1 MRFTRTAI
9 LLLLVPALLYG
20 QTRVLSHHMGLEPA
34 TPLKFELPAGRQEVS
49 IPFRTVNHHLLIP
62 VTVDGQGPFQV
73 ILDTGMPIEQLMLYD
88 NPRVA
93 SLGLSYLENVQAMVV
108 GAGGSGKGSM
118 ARIAEGARLAIGDLK
133 ILDARIS
140 VLPTPAGFG
149 AYHDGVIGAALFRH
163 FAVSIDNDRSL
174 LTLGPSEAFHPPDG
188 AAVTPLIMEHG
199 VPFLDA
205 KAGIG
210 DGGATPVRLVV
221 DLGASHA
228 VSLNESKQTGIRRP
242 ERSIATAI
250 GRGVSGQL
258 TGRVG
263 RIRSLE
269 IGGVTLSNVVAT
281 FPDREHSSPRGMDSR
296 DGNLGNGVLGRFNVT
311 FDYAGKRMVLV
322 PSRRFSEPFEWNMSG
337 IQADPT
343 EEGSMEVRQVLA
355 SSPASE
361 AHVRVGDRVVKIDG
375 ESVSEANYYPL
386 WERMKE
392 EGRTVVL
399 ELRRKEKLLEVS
411 LKLRRLV

>member
-20 QTRVLSHHMGLEPA
+20 QPRVLSHPMGLEPA

-49 IPFRTVNHHLLIP
+49 IPLRTVNNHLLVP

-73 ILDTGMPIEQLMLYD
+73 ILDTGMPIEELMLYD

-133 ILDARIS
+133 ILDARIT

-163 FAVSIDNDRSL
+163 FAVSIDNDRSM
-174 LTLGPSEAFHPPDG
+174 LTLSPSEAYHPPDG

-199 VPFLDA
+199 VPFVDA
-205 KAGIG
+205 KARIG
-210 DGGATPVRLVV
+210 DRGAIPVSLVV

-242 ERSIATAI
+242 ERSITTAI

-263 RIRSLE
+263 RIQSLE

-281 FPDREHSSPRGMDSR
+281 FPDREHYSPRGMDSR

-322 PSRRFSEPFEWNMSG
+322 PSRRVSEPFEWNMSG

-343 EEGSMEVRQVLA
+343 EEGNMEVRQVLA

-361 AHVRVGDRVVKIDG
+361 AHIRVGDRVVKIDG

-392 EGRTVVL
+392 AGRTVVL
-399 ELRRKEKLLEVS
+399 ELRRGEKLLEVS

>member
-1 MRFTRTAI
+1 MRFTRIAI
-9 LLLLVPALLYG
+9 PLLLVPALLYG
-20 QTRVLSHHMGLEPA
+20 QHAVRHMGLEPA
-34 TPLKFELPAGRQEVS
+34 TPLRFELSGGREEVS
-49 IPFRTVNHHLLIP
+49 IPFRTVNRHLLIP
-62 VTVDGQGPFQV
+62 VMVHGKGPFQV
-73 ILDTGMPIEQLMLYD
+73 ILDTGMPIEELMLYD

-93 SLGLSYLENVQAMVV
+93 SLGLTYLENVQAMVV

-118 ARIAEGARLAIGDLK
+118 ARIAEGAPLAIGDLQ
-133 ILDARIS
+133 ILDARIT
-140 VLPTPAGFG
+140 VLPTPPGFG

-163 FAVSIDNDRSL
+163 FAVSIDNDRSV
-174 LTLGPSEAFHPPDG
+174 LTLRRPEAYRPPEG
-188 AAVTPLIMEHG
+188 AAVIPLIMEHG
-199 VPFLDA
+199 MQFLDA
-205 KAGIG
+205 KVRIG
-210 DGGATPVRLVV
+210 DGDATPVRLVV

-228 VSLNESKQTGIRRP
+228 VSLNESKQSGIRAP

-250 GRGVSGQL
+250 GRGVSGQV

-269 IGGVTLSNVVAT
+269 IGGVTLTNVVAT
-281 FPDREHSSPRGMDSR
+281 FPDREHHSPRGMDSR
-296 DGNLGNGVLGRFNVT
+296 DGNLGSGVLGRFNVT
-311 FDYAGKRMVLV
+311 FDYAGKRVVLK
-322 PSRRFSEPFEWNMSG
+322 PSGRFAEPFEWNMSG

-355 SSPASE
+355 RSPAAE

-386 WERMKE
+386 WERMKD

-399 ELRRKEKLLEVS
+399 ELRRGEKLLEVS

>member
-1 MRFTRTAI
+1 MRFNRIAI
-9 LLLLVPALLYG
+9 LLLLVPGLLHG
-20 QTRVLSHHMGLEPA
+20 QSRVLHPMALEPA

-49 IPFRTVNHHLLIP
+49 IPFQTVNHHLLVP
-62 VTVDGQGPFQV
+62 VTVNGRGPFQV

-108 GAGGSGKGSM
+108 GAGGTGKGSM
-118 ARIAEGARLAIGDLK
+118 ARIAEGARLAVGDLK
-133 ILDARIS
+133 ILDARIT

-149 AYHDGVIGAALFRH
+149 AYHDGVIGAALFRN
-163 FAVSIDNDRSL
+163 FTVSIDNDRSM
-174 LTLGPSEAFHPPDG
+174 LTLSRSEAYHPPDG
-188 AAVTPLIMEHG
+188 AAVIPLVLEHG
-199 VPFLDA
+199 MPFLDA
-205 KAGIG
+205 KARIG
-210 DGGATPVRLVV
+210 DGSATPVRLVV

-228 VSLNESKQTGIRRP
+228 VSLNESRQTGIRRP

-269 IGGVTLSNVVAT
+269 MGGVTLSNVLAT
-281 FPDREHSSPRGMDSR
+281 FPDREHYSPRGMDSR

-311 FDYAGKRMVLV
+311 FDYADKRMVLV
-322 PSRRFSEPFEWNMSG
+322 PSRRVSEPFEWNMSG

-343 EEGSMEVRQVLA
+343 EEGIMEVRQVLA

-361 AHVRVGDRVVKIDG
+361 AHVRVGVRVVKIDG

-399 ELRRKEKLLEVS
+399 ELRRGEKLLEVS